1 MKQFEKILEED
12 IEVTINGV
20 DGEYNIECYD
30 GYGIGT
36 LVYSENTSAPKK
48 IKLTYPKLA
57 DIRADLD
64 KAHYCLKYRGL
75 YDLAPI
81 DLHQGD
87 IMMALGVAEVIEE

>member
-1 MKQFEKILEED
+1 MEKMILETD
-12 IEVTINGV
+12 IEVSINGKEH
-20 DGEYNIECYD
+20 EYDIECYD

-36 LVYSENTSAPKK
+36 LVDSEDTSAPKK

-87 IMMALGVAEVIEE
+87 IMMAFGELAEIIE